1 MELTYKILLDEKERD
16 MLIDLI
22 EHRIYLLKHQDDRPF
37 TETQKEVDILQAIGD
52 RLTWTLSENI
62 LSSNGLL

>member
-1 MELTYKILLDEKERD
+1 MVVEYKILLDEQERD
-16 MLIDLI
+16 LLLDLI

-52 RLTWTLSENI
+52 RLT
-62 LSSNGLL
+62 